1 MENILIYAVFVEAA
15 AILYLFCKY
24 HIISEKLNIVDEINS
39 MVFRICDT
47 QDDLRKQYLEISIE
61 IKKIKKLISDRNISS

>member
-1 MENILIYAVFVEAA
+1 MEKILMYTVFVEAA

-24 HIISEKLNIVDEINS
+24 HVISEKLNIVDEINS

-47 QDDLRKQYLEISIE
+47 QDDLRRQYLEISTE
-61 IKKIKKLISDRNISS
+61 IKKIKKLISDRNISN